1 MVRKERDSLGE
12 VEIPDG
18 RLYGPETVRALSN
31 FPYYRAMD
39 KRIIDTL
46 IVIKRSYVKAFTS
59 KGKIPKD
66 IGDAIISAADELLKN
81 KNEQDFPLKYIQAG
95 AGTSTN
101 MNVNEVIANKA
112 LDMLGKPLGSHD
124 IISPHNQVNVGQS
137 TNDTI
142 PAAIRI
148 TAYFALKSLSK
159 HIEKTVERLES
170 LAKEHAN
177 DIKTGRTHLQ
187 DASAVTFGGEFK
199 AYADQLRSFLEEK
212 EFIISRLRR
221 LNLGGTAV
229 GTGANLPKDVRD
241 LVYRNIND
249 YFGEN
254 FFPAENLMMVM
265 QFISDFNLLASWF
278 SNLSAALI
286 KMSRDLRM
294 MNSGPVAGFNE
305 IVLPAVQP
313 GSSIMPGKVNPSILE
328 AVTMSALFTRGLAF
342 TVNDAASQGEMEINV
357 FTPIIYTALME
368 AFDVLTVTFTIME
381 EKTLKGIKVNSDYA
395 YQTLVNSPGTALLL
409 NPVIG
414 YERTAEIVKEAK
426 EKNVPFIKLL
436 RERKILSEE
445 QIKQIFSPENM
456 LNK

>member
-1 MVRKERDSLGE
+1 
-12 VEIPDG
+12 
-18 RLYGPETVRALSN
+18 
-31 FPYYRAMD
+31 
-39 KRIIDTL
+39 
-46 IVIKRSYVKAFTS
+46 
-59 KGKIPKD
+59 
-66 IGDAIISAADELLKN
+66 
-81 KNEQDFPLKYIQAG
+81 
-95 AGTSTN
+95 
-101 MNVNEVIANKA
+101 
-112 LDMLGKPLGSHD
+112 
-124 IISPHNQVNVGQS
+124 
-137 TNDTI
+137 
-142 PAAIRI
+142 
-148 TAYFALKSLSK
+148 
-159 HIEKTVERLES
+159 
-170 LAKEHAN
+170 
-177 DIKTGRTHLQ
+177 
-187 DASAVTFGGEFK
+187 
-199 AYADQLRSFLEEK
+199 
-212 EFIISRLRR
+212 
-221 LNLGGTAV
+221 
-229 GTGANLPKDVRD
+229 PKDVRD

-254 FFPAENLMMVM
+254 FVPAENLMMVM

-426 EKNVPFIKLL
+426 EKNVPFLKLL

>member
-31 FPYYRAMD
+31 FPYYRFMD
-39 KRIIDTL
+39 RKIIDTL

-59 KGKIPKD
+59 KGKIPKE
-66 IGDAIISAADELLKN
+66 IGDVITKAADELLKN
-81 KNEQDFPLKYIQAG
+81 KNELDFPLKYIQAG

-112 LDMLGKPLGSHD
+112 LEILGKPLGSHD
-124 IISPHNQVNVGQS
+124 VISPHNQVNIGQS

-159 HIEKTVERLES
+159 YIEKTVDRLDS
-170 LAKEHAN
+170 LAEENAN
-177 DIKTGRTHLQ
+177 KIKTGRTHIQ

-199 AYADQLRSFLEEK
+199 TYADQLRSFLEEK
-212 EFIISRLRR
+212 DYILTRLRR

-229 GTGANLPKDVRD
+229 GTGANLPRDVRD
-241 LVYRNIND
+241 LVYKNLND
-249 YFGEN
+249 YYGEE
-254 FFPAENLMMVM
+254 FVPANNLMMVM
-265 QFISDFNLLASWF
+265 QFTSDFNLLASWM

-286 KMSRDLRM
+286 KISRDLRL

-328 AVTMSALFTRGLAF
+328 AVTMSALMTRGLAQ
-342 TVNDAASQGEMEINV
+342 TVNDASSQGEMEINV

-368 AFDVLTVTFTIME
+368 AFDILTVTFSILE
-381 EKTLKGIKVNSDYA
+381 DKTLKGIKINSEYA
-395 YQTLVNSPGTALLL
+395 FQMLLNSPGTALLL

-426 EKNVPFIKLL
+426 EKNVPFLKLL
-436 RERKILSEE
+436 RERKILTEE
-445 QIKQIFSPENM
+445 QINKIFSPENM

>member
-31 FPYYRAMD
+31 FPYYRFMD
-39 KRIIDTL
+39 RKIIDTL

-59 KGKIPKD
+59 KGKIPKE
-66 IGDAIISAADELLKN
+66 IGDVITKAADELLKN
-81 KNEQDFPLKYIQAG
+81 KNELDFPLKYIQAG

-112 LDMLGKPLGSHD
+112 LEILGKPLGSHD
-124 IISPHNQVNVGQS
+124 VISPHNQVNIGQS

-159 HIEKTVERLES
+159 YIEKTVDRLDS
-170 LAKEHAN
+170 LAEENAN
-177 DIKTGRTHLQ
+177 KIKTGRTHIQ

-212 EFIISRLRR
+212 DYVLTRLRR

-229 GTGANLPKDVRD
+229 GTGANLPRDVRD
-241 LVYRNIND
+241 LVYKNLND
-249 YFGEN
+249 YDGEE
-254 FFPAENLMMVM
+254 FVPANNLMMVM
-265 QFISDFNLLASWF
+265 QFTSDFNLLASWM

-286 KMSRDLRM
+286 KISRDLRL

-328 AVTMSALFTRGLAF
+328 AVTMSALMTRGLAQ
-342 TVNDAASQGEMEINV
+342 TVNDASSQGEMEINV

-368 AFDVLTVTFTIME
+368 AFDILTVTFSILE
-381 EKTLKGIKVNSDYA
+381 DKTLNGIKINSEYA
-395 YQTLVNSPGTALLL
+395 FQMLLNSPGTALLL

-426 EKNVPFIKLL
+426 EKNVPFLKLL
-436 RERKILSEE
+436 RERKILTEE
-445 QIKQIFSPENM
+445 QINKIFSPENM